1 MEDRFVSSTASL
13 QAGPCCCC
21 GFKRDHGIVVCN
33 RSLTEMSELLNDTP
47 PINWSSAS
55 VSHLFLM
62 AEARESRLWTGVQSR
77 CFSFSSLLF
86 SYILFSFFTVC
97 VSDPISVHPSRSL
110 SHTHSHTLALSRSL
124 LLFSYK
130 RNSVSLWHLSRMK
143 CVQRENVPLNLS
155 LFNALY
161 EKVLNWVKLSH
172 WLGFLFLF
180 CTKRRGI
187 IFLYCKF
194 SSVFWDAFIW
204 LKLLMNFL
212 QVQCHWI
219 NIQWLS
225 LLKVCQLLRGW
236 F

>member
-1 MEDRFVSSTASL
+1 M
-13 QAGPCCCC
+13 Q
-21 GFKRDHGIVVCN
+21 
-33 RSLTEMSELLNDTP
+33 SLTDRDVGAAKWHTSNQLILCQCE
-47 PINWSSAS
+47 
-55 VSHLFLM
+55 
-62 AEARESRLWTGVQSR
+62 
-77 CFSFSSLLF
+77 SSLSHGRGPREQALNRCPKPLF
-86 SYILFSFFTVC
+86 FFPIALVLVYILFFFFHC
-97 VSDPISVHPSRSL
+97 LCIWSHLGAPLPLSL
-110 SHTHSHTLALSRSL
+110 THTHTHTPTHTLTLSRSL

-155 LFNALY
+155 PFNALY
-161 EKVLNWVKLSH
+161 EKVLNWVKLTG
-172 WLGFLFLF
+172 WVFFFFF
-180 CTKRRGI
+180 CTKKRGV

-225 LLKVCQLLRGW
+225 LLKVCQLLRGC

>member
-1 MEDRFVSSTASL
+1 MSSTTSP

-33 RSLTEMSELLNDTP
+33 RSLTEMSVLLNDTP

-77 CFSFSSLLF
+77 CFSFPSLLF
-86 SYILFSFFTVC
+86 SYIYYFSFFTVC

-110 SHTHSHTLALSRSL
+110 WHTHTHTHTPTHTLTLSRSL

-130 RNSVSLWHLSRMK
+130 RNSVSLWHLSG
-143 CVQRENVPLNLS
+143 RECALNFS
-155 LFNALY
+155 PFNALY
-161 EKVLNWVKLSH
+161 EKVFNWVKLTS
-172 WLGFLFLF
+172 WFFFFFF
-180 CTKRRGI
+180 CTKKRGI

-225 LLKVCQLLRGW
+225 LLKVCQLLRGC